1 MGPLDQTFLRISTST
16 DSLSFVPARY
26 LLPCLLISL
35 TLILSNPVYAG
46 ESIRIASQNMH
57 RFFDNI
63 DNGKNEI
70 KFSDRRFNAKLKAA
84 TNTIIERFSLPDILA
99 LQEVENRNVLSK
111 IATAVQEKTGAQYQ
125 VVLVDG
131 NDVSAINIGFLIK
144 RSFKIKSVKQLFKHQ
159 RLELD
164 QSLLFSRP
172 PLYLE
177 VCKRSSCLSLLN
189 LHLRSMR
196 GIRSGSKG
204 HRVRLKR
211 LEQASIIARWIDDF
225 QHSRP
230 ESSLLVLGD
239 LNGLTPTD
247 SYVDVVGIILGNP
260 DNSNTEIQAV
270 DWIRKDLIDL
280 TRYIPKITRFSY
292 IYRNKKQVLDYMLIS
307 SQLRP
312 RLINVSFSLINYDF
326 SDHAGLLVD
335 LEW

>member
-1 MGPLDQTFLRISTST
+1 MGPLDKALLRIFTST
-16 DSLSFVPARY
+16 ESMLFVPARY
-26 LLPCLLISL
+26 VSLGVLISL
-35 TLILSNPVYAG
+35 ALSLSVPLYAG

-57 RFFDNI
+57 RFFDNV
-63 DNGKNEI
+63 DDGNNEI
-70 KFSDRRFNAKLKAA
+70 IFSDRKFRAKLAAA
-84 TNTIIERFSLPDILA
+84 TNTIIERLFLPDILA

-111 IATAVQEKTGAQYQ
+111 VATAVREKTGVQYQ

-144 RSFKIKSVKQLFKHQ
+144 SSFTIKSVNQLFKHQ

-204 HRVRLKR
+204 RRVRLKR
-211 LEQASIIARWIDDF
+211 LDQASIIARWIDEF

-230 ESSLLVLGD
+230 ESWLLVLGD

-270 DWIRKDLIDL
+270 DWIREDLTDL
-280 TRYIPKITRFSY
+280 TRYIPKINRFSY

-326 SDHAGLLVD
+326 SDHAGLLAD

>member
-16 DSLSFVPARY
+16 ESLSFVPARY
-26 LLPCLLISL
+26 LLLCLLISL
-35 TLILSNPVYAG
+35 TLILSNPLYAG
-46 ESIRIASQNMH
+46 ESIRIVSQNMH
-57 RFFDNI
+57 RFFDNV
-63 DNGKNEI
+63 DDGKNEI
-70 KFSDRRFNAKLKAA
+70 IFSGRKFRAKLAAA

-111 IATAVQEKTGAQYQ
+111 IATAVQERTGAQYQ

-144 RSFKIKSVKQLFKHQ
+144 RGFSIKSVKQLFKHQ

-172 PLYLE
+172 PLYLK
-177 VCKRSSCLSLLN
+177 VCKRFRCLSLLN

-196 GIRSGSKG
+196 GIRSGPKS

-211 LEQASIIARWIDDF
+211 FEQASIIARWIDDF

-270 DWIRKDLIDL
+270 DWIRKDLVDL
-280 TRYIPKITRFSY
+280 TRYIPKINRFSY

>member
-1 MGPLDQTFLRISTST
+1 MGSLDQTFLRISTST
-16 DSLSFVPARY
+16 DSLSFVPVRY
-26 LLPCLLISL
+26 LLLCHLISL
-35 TLILSNPVYAG
+35 ILILSNPVYAG

-63 DNGKNEI
+63 DDGKNEI
-70 KFSDRRFNAKLKAA
+70 KFSDRKFFQKVETA
-84 TNTIIERFSLPDILA
+84 TTTIIEQLSLPDILA

-111 IATAVQEKTGAQYQ
+111 IATAVKERAGVQYQ
-125 VVLVDG
+125 VVLIEG
-131 NDVSAINIGFLIK
+131 NDISAINIGFLIK
-144 RSFKIKSVKQLFKHQ
+144 RSFTIKSVKQLFKHQ

-177 VCKRSSCLSLLN
+177 VCKQSSCLSLLN

-211 LEQASIIARWIDDF
+211 LEQASIIARWIDEY

-230 ESSLLVLGD
+230 GGSLLVLGD

-260 DNSNTEIQAV
+260 DNSNTELQAV

-280 TRYIPKITRFSY
+280 TRFIPRSGRYSY
-292 IYRNKKQVLDYMLIS
+292 IYRNRKQILDYMLVS

-312 RLINVSFSLINYDF
+312 SLIHISFSQINYDM
-326 SDHAGLLVD
+326 SDHAGLIVD
-335 LEW
+335 FEW

>member
-1 MGPLDQTFLRISTST
+1 
-16 DSLSFVPARY
+16 
-26 LLPCLLISL
+26 LIFF
-35 TLILSNPVYAG
+35 TLILSNSLYAG
-46 ESIRIASQNMH
+46 ESIRIASQNMY

-63 DNGKNEI
+63 DNGRKEI
-70 KFSDRRFNAKLKAA
+70 IFSDRRFHAKLKTAA
-84 TNTIIERFSLPDILA
+84 NTIIERLFLPDILA

-111 IATAVQEKTGAQYQ
+111 IATAVLERTGTQYQ

-144 RSFKIKSVKQLFKHQ
+144 RSFTIKSVKQLFKHQ

-177 VCKRSSCLSLLN
+177 VCKRSNCLSLLN
-189 LHLRSMR
+189 LHLRSML

-204 HRVRLKR
+204 HRVRMKR

-270 DWIRKDLIDL
+270 DWIREDLTDL
-280 TRYIPKITRFSY
+280 TRYIPKRNRFSY
-292 IYRNKKQVLDYMLIS
+292 IYGNKKQVLDYMLIN

-312 RLINVSFSLINYDF
+312 RLISVSFSLINYDF